1 MGAHRALM
9 EDAVRN
15 LAAIERGSAS
25 PGEREAAE
33 WIAARLRELGCE
45 ARVEPESAHGGFWGP
60 LGLANG
66 LAAAAGALFLRRGRH
81 GKRARALAAAGGALG
96 AAAIWDDVS
105 GGRLWFRRALLPHRT
120 TWNVVAE
127 AGDPAADRT
136 LLLVAHHDAAHSG
149 LVFHPALPRVV
160 AERFP
165 GAIERGDRSF
175 PVMYLVWLGPLV
187 VALGALLGRRRPV
200 AAGATLAAGAA
211 AAMLDIGLRRVVP
224 GANDNLT
231 AVAALLAVAAE
242 LRERPPGGLRV
253 LLVSTG
259 SEESFSEGMHGFVRR
274 HRSALPPERTELLC
288 LECLGAPTLHV
299 LEGEGMLRMRDYDPE
314 LRDELMRAADAA
326 GTPIERGWRTIAA
339 TDALVALRRGYRAAT
354 LTSLTP
360 WRFPINYHWPTDV
373 PDGLDWD
380 TLERAVEVTLAFLRR
395 RALSGAP
402 AGDGRAPARSRARA
416 STRPAPAAAGRSA
429 PGGPG
434 PAA

>member
-1 MGAHRALM
+1 MGARRALM
-9 EDAVRN
+9 DDAVRH

-33 WIAARLRELGCE
+33 WIATRLRELGCE
-45 ARVEPESAHGGFWGP
+45 ARVEPEAAHGGFWGP

-96 AAAIWDDVS
+96 ATAIWDDVG

-149 LVFHPALPRVV
+149 LIFHPALPRLV

-175 PVMYLVWLGPLV
+175 PVMYLVWLGPLT

-299 LEGEGMLRMRDYDPE
+299 LEECVQEVKANPQGDPYTRERLTDMREMLMAMTG
-314 LRDELMRAADAA
+314 LFDEVIHM
-326 GTPIERGWRTIAA
+326 P
-339 TDALVALRRGYRAAT
+339 
-354 LTSLTP
+354 
-360 WRFPINYHWPTDV
+360 
-373 PDGLDWD
+373 
-380 TLERAVEVTLAFLRR
+380 
-395 RALSGAP
+395 
-402 AGDGRAPARSRARA
+402 A
-416 STRPAPAAAGRSA
+416 STLKGVLKLRGKVVTMLGKKAG
-429 PGGPG
+429 
-434 PAA
+434 